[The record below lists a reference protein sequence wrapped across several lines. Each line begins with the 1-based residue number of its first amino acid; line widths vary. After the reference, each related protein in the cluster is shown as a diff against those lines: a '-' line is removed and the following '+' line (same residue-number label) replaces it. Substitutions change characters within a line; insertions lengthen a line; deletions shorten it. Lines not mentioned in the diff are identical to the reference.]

1 MIRRS
6 VAAVAVLGLFLLS
19 VSPAHAE
26 PPVPGQSGSA
36 RGNRPNVVAT
46 NVVATTGGVTIF
58 IGVTTTIPGTP
69 GAPGSTEIVNVPA
82 APVCTAAVPNIGYN
96 SSFAPQLSEHPGAL
110 PWVVTCDNGLFTIAW
125 IPVGAPDVTEIVVQ
139 TLPGPPTDPRSM
151 AQSLFGMVPLPP
163 VAVGAN
169 PGTGLVAL
177 PSWFWVEGYGG
188 ETLTGSETLG
198 DTTVEVE
205 ITPQRYDWS
214 FGDGTVLS
222 TESLGQRYP
231 LESDIQHRYERS
243 LTAFV
248 RLEITFGGQYRV
260 TTIEDDGEDDGE
272 GGVVVIVGAWEPLD
286 PMVRSWTTPYPVRQL
301 QSVLT
306 AGR

>member
-1 MIRRS
+1 MIKRS
-6 VAAVAVLGLFLLS
+6 VAAAVALLFLLLS
-19 VSPAHAE
+19 VTRAYAE

-36 RGNRPNVVAT
+36 RGNRPNVVET

-58 IGVTTTIPGTP
+58 IGVTSTIPGTS
-69 GAPGSTEIVNVPA
+69 GTPGSTEIVNVPA
-82 APVCTAAVPNIGYN
+82 APVCTAAVPNIGHN

-163 VAVGAN
+163 VAVGTN

-188 ETLTGSETLG
+188 ETLYGSETLG

-222 TESLGQRYP
+222 TESLGQPYP
-231 LESDIQHRYERS
+231 AESDIQHRYERS

-260 TTIEDDGEDDGE
+260 TTIEDDGE
-272 GGVVVIVGAWEPLD
+272 GGVEVIVGAWEPLA

-301 QSVLT
+301 QAVLT